1 MIMTQESV
9 KLLNAR
15 IDNLTAQE
23 LLERLDRGVLV
34 TPNVD
39 DIMKHQR
46 DREFH
51 EMADRAEFSVCDS
64 KIVMLSAKIRE
75 PHLYSQA

>member
-1 MIMTQESV
+1 MSIESV
-9 KLLNAR
+9 KLLNTR
-15 IDNLTAQE
+15 IDNISIKE
-23 LLERLDRGVLV
+23 LLEKLNKGVLV

-51 EMADRAEFSVCDS
+51 EMADQAEFSVCDS
-64 KIVMLSAKIRE
+64 K
-75 PHLYSQA
+75 

>member
-1 MIMTQESV
+1 MACESV

-15 IDNLTAQE
+15 IDDLTTQE
-23 LLERLDRGVLV
+23 LLERLDKGVLV

-51 EMADRAEFSVCDS
+51 KMADAEW
-64 KIVMLSAKIRE
+64 LGPA
-75 PHLYSQA
+75 H